1 MDEVT
6 EHKNLTRRAARGLS
20 WSGATLLARTVLNIF
35 VTAVLARLLSPQEY
49 GIVGAALIVGALGNT
64 IANLG
69 MSNVVV
75 QRKDL
80 DKRHMGTISFLSLL
94 IAAGLAVLQW
104 LLAGQIADF
113 LHVPELVL
121 VSRVLAVMMV
131 ANAFNLTAE
140 AILSRHL
147 KFKISSMARLVAWI
161 ASHVGLAIPLAYLG
175 FSYWALVVAYM
186 AEAVIL
192 ATIYFFVARDY
203 LVRPGFDMQ
212 SYRDI
217 RGQSWGYSLAGISA
231 FTALYIDNVIV
242 ARLIGTAELGIYSR
256 AYYLIAMPANLFGDL
271 NKKVAFP
278 LLSKVQDDKAR
289 LRNAQLKG
297 YALTAALAMPFSAFL
312 GCFAHELVLTVL
324 GQRWIEAVVPIMAFS
339 AAIYFR
345 VGYKVCGAV
354 MLATG
359 RSYQMASMQVVYMA
373 LVGSAAFFS
382 APYGVGAVAAAV
394 SGAIVTSFVL
404 YASISCRVTG
414 LSFADFLLVH
424 VPPAAFA
431 AAVFASGST
440 IKLALAGAPEYLVL
454 AAGVLV
460 IGGLSTVVLYLRAS
474 LLFGKFGLD
483 LLQSIASKKAGWIGW
498 TPS

>member
-1 MDEVT
+1 LDEVT
-6 EHKNLTRRAARGLS
+6 ANKNLTRRAAKGLS

-35 VTAVLARLLSPQEY
+35 VTAILARLLSPQEY
-49 GIVGAALIVGALGNT
+49 GVVGAALLVTAAGNT

-69 MSNVVV
+69 MSQVVV
-75 QRKDL
+75 QWKDL
-80 DKRHMGTISFLSLL
+80 DKRHMGTILYLSLL

-104 LLAGQIADF
+104 LFAGQIAGF
-113 LHVPELVL
+113 LRVPELTVIA
-121 VSRVLAVMMV
+121 RVLAVLMI
-131 ANAFNLTAE
+131 ANAFVLVAE

-147 KFKISSMARLVAWI
+147 KFKISSIAGLVAWI
-161 ASHVGLAIPLAYLG
+161 ASHVGLAIPLAFLG

-186 AEAVIL
+186 AEAFIL

-203 LVRPGFDMQ
+203 LVRPSFDMQ

-217 RGQSWGYSLAGISA
+217 RRPSLGYSLAGISA

-242 ARLIGTAELGIYSR
+242 ARFIGTADLGIYSR
-256 AYYLIAMPANLFGDL
+256 AYYLVAMPANLFGDL

-278 LLSKVQDDKAR
+278 LLSIVQDDKAR

-373 LVGSAAFFS
+373 LVASAAFFS
-382 APYGVGAVAAAV
+382 APYGVSAVAAAV

-404 YASISCRVTG
+404 YAFISCRVTG

-440 IKLALAGAPEYLVL
+440 IRLALAGAPEYLVL
-454 AAGVLV
+454 AAGLV
-460 IGGLSTVVLYLRAS
+460 IIGGLSTVVLYLRAS
-474 LLFGKFGLD
+474 LLFGKFGLE
-483 LLQSIASKKAGWIGW
+483 LLQSVVSKKAKWIGW